1 MSLAV
6 HVWRRGTARPKGRRF
21 GLVVPRSSTRDGAVG
36 SEIFTSHLIL
46 LFLAKS
52 GAHRTTTDLD
62 WTPWCEDATTLHA
75 LLFLDLIEEEA
86 ATLLAPSCRKSHS
99 GARTDVTS
107 PHEGK
112 LARWQDE
119 AMMSGGWA
127 INRTPPAQ
135 TDLQFS
141 FFAIVGHSLI

>member
-6 HVWRRGTARPKGRRF
+6 RLGIWAG
-21 GLVVPRSSTRDGAVG
+21 STPAGGGWFRDF
-36 SEIFTSHLIL
+36 FTSHLIL

-52 GAHRTTTDLD
+52 SAHRTTTDLE

-127 INRTPPAQ
+127 INRTPAE
-135 TDLQFS
+135 TRLQFS
-141 FFAIVGHSLI
+141 FFAIVGYSLI